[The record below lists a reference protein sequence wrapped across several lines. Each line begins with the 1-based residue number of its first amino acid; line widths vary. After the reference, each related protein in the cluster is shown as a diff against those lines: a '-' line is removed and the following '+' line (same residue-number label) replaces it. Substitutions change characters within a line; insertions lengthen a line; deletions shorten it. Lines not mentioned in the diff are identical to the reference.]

1 MEFQQLRHLI
11 AAVEHQNLAKAAE
24 ECNISQSGLSRSIS
38 SLEARLGVP
47 LLVRSPRGVEP
58 TPFGKVILE
67 RARLIIGEVQRA
79 SDEVRAMAGGRVG
92 AVNFGITQ
100 NFALYSLH
108 SIVVEMLNERPNLQ
122 FNINTGGFMEVIQQV
137 RNGTIDFAFGLLA
150 NVPPM
155 EDLTIEVLRD
165 HYSRV
170 IARSSHPLSGVSDVT
185 MEQLVRERWV
195 TLNGTG
201 FQKNFIAHFSQLGEP
216 LQVVKTDSIDLIKR
230 IVQETD
236 VLTVLPAD
244 TVKDELAN
252 GSLVIIDCEAPAEA
266 TLVCLVYRKDGI
278 QTPQMKLM
286 LDRLRRAF
294 RAPLQKDVAS
304 AKS

>member
-47 LLVRSPRGVEP
+47 LLVRSPRGVEA

-67 RARLIIGEVQRA
+67 RARLIMGEVQRA

-92 AVNFGITQ
+92 AINFGITQ

-108 SIVVEMLNERPNLQ
+108 SIVVEMLTDRPNLQ
-122 FNINTGGFMEVIQQV
+122 FNINTGGFMEVIQHV

-170 IARSSHPLSGVSDVT
+170 IARPSHPLSGVPDVT

-201 FQKNFIAHFSQLGEP
+201 FQKNFLAYFNQQIGEP
-216 LQVVKTDSIDLIKR
+216 LQVVKTDSIGLIKH

-286 LDRLRRAF
+286 LDRLRAAF
-294 RAPLQKDVAS
+294 KASLQRREAVQ
-304 AKS
+304 

>member
-11 AAVEHQNLAKAAE
+11 SAVEHQNLAKAAE
-24 ECNISQSGLSRSIS
+24 DCNISQSGLSRSIS

-47 LLVRSPRGVEP
+47 LLVRSPRGVEA

-67 RARLIIGEVQRA
+67 RARIIISEVQRA

-92 AVNFGITQ
+92 AINFGITQ

-108 SIVVEMLNERPNLQ
+108 SIVAEMLTERPNLQ
-122 FNINTGGFMEVIQQV
+122 FNIVTGGFMEMIQQV

-155 EDLTIEVLRD
+155 EDLKIEVLRD

-170 IARSSHPLSGVSDVT
+170 IARASHPLSGVKDVSLQ
-185 MEQLVRERWV
+185 QLVGERWV
-195 TLNGTG
+195 TLNGAG
-201 FQKNFIAHFSQLGEP
+201 FQRNFIAYFSQQMSDP
-216 LQVVKTDSIDLIKR
+216 LQVLKTDSIGLIKH
-230 IVQETD
+230 IVLETD

-266 TLVCLVYRKDGI
+266 TLVCLVYRRDGI

-286 LDRLRRAF
+286 FDRLRSEFAV
-294 RAPLQKDVAS
+294 QSAS
-304 AKS
+304 